1 MVEGKAVT
9 PRVPRDLSGKDLCK
23 LLKRFGYEI
32 VRQSGS
38 HIRLTA
44 TLGTREHHLTIPDH
58 DSLKVG
64 TLAAILTAAAAFLE
78 MDRKE
83 LERELFG

>member
-1 MVEGKAVT
+1 MAPKI
-9 PRVPRDLSGKDLCK
+9 PRDLSGQDLCK

-38 HIRLTA
+38 HIRLRA
-44 TLGTREHHLTIPDH
+44 NIAGLDHHLTIPDH

-64 TLAAILTAAAAFLE
+64 TLSGILGDTAAFLK
-78 MDRKE
+78 MDRKQ